1 MNNTITVV
9 GTNKAM
15 MAAAWCEQNFIS
27 DAWTIKMSTTLFSN
41 EDYYFSFHRET
52 NATEFALRWR

>member
-15 MAAAWCEQNFIS
+15 MAAAWCDKNFIS
-27 DAWTIKMSTTLFSN
+27 DSWTIDMSTTMFSN
-41 EDYYFSFHRET
+41 EDYHFRFHQET